1 MTLLALL
8 KYLIPVPIISCT
20 MRECINKTQL
30 AKTCLVVKEK
40 TLI

>member
-1 MTLLALL
+1 MALLALL
-8 KYLIPVPIISCT
+8 KYFIPVPIIVSPW
-20 MRECINKTQL
+20 ESALIKPQL

>member
-1 MTLLALL
+1 MALLALL
-8 KYLIPVPIISCT
+8 KYLIPVPIIVAPL
-20 MRECINKTQL
+20 IKHQL